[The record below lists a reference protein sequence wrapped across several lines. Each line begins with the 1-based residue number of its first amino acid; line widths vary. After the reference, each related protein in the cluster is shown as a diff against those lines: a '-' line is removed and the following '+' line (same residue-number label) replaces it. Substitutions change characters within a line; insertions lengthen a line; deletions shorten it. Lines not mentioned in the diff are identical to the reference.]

1 VADQSRLTWALI
13 LSLLLHGILLSMLT
27 ILRAAPLNFATPKF
41 VDVDVLPL
49 PAPKPAAPPPPP
61 APPAPRAQPAPPPPK
76 PIERPQIVSPPEAG
90 EEKEPENTRLLSDRN
105 NRVQQEQIKRGEPLP
120 ADPDAKAKPPQPVV
134 EAKPEKPEP
143 PPPKPQEHA
152 AAKPQAAP
160 APKARAR
167 APEHAARRAAPPPE
181 QLAALPKI
189 DQLLPSAG
197 DLIREGVI
205 KPEEGPAADAGKD
218 GREQA
223 PTGDQQASIQ
233 RNDLLRHG
241 DPWRKGSGGS
251 LDFLP
256 SIRDGDIS
264 MLNTKAD
271 QFAPFVRRVAVRVF
285 ETFWIQLRRSIGRG
299 MTDSIEEGAVVE
311 AVMDRKGQLIDF
323 KTKERAFNGTLA
335 TDRNLQ
341 SSVQQAFFDR
351 NPPSGAEANDGNIH
365 FLFEVK
371 VSLIADPG
379 RGVVGYRA
387 LMGAGLL

>member
-1 VADQSRLTWALI
+1 MVDQSRLTWALI
-13 LSLLLHGILLSMLT
+13 LSLLLHGILLSLLT
-27 ILRAAPLNFATPKF
+27 ILRGAPLNFATPKF

-61 APPAPRAQPAPPPPK
+61 AAPPAPQAQPAPPAPK
-76 PIERPQIVSPPEAG
+76 PIERPQIVSPPDAG

-120 ADPDAKAKPPQPVV
+120 ADPDAKPKPPQPVA
-134 EAKPEKPEP
+134 EEKPAP
-143 PPPKPQEHA
+143 PAPKPQAQA
-152 AAKPQAAP
+152 AAKPPGAP
-160 APKARAR
+160 APKAPAR
-167 APEHAARRAAPPPE
+167 AAENAGRRAAPPPE
-181 QLAALPKI
+181 QLAALPRI

-197 DLIREGVI
+197 ELIRQGVI
-205 KPEEGPAADAGKD
+205 KPEDSQAAESGSDGGAQPPA
-218 GREQA
+218 
-223 PTGDQQASIQ
+223 GDQQASVQ

-251 LDFLP
+251 MDFLP
-256 SIRDGDIS
+256 AVRDGDIT

-299 MTDSIEEGAVVE
+299 MMDSIEEGAVVE
-311 AVMDRKGQLIDF
+311 AVMDREGHLIEF
-323 KTKERAFNGTLA
+323 KTKERSFNAALD
-335 TDRNLQ
+335 TDRTLQ

-351 NPPSGAEANDGNIH
+351 NPPSGAEANDGKIH
-365 FLFEVK
+365 FLFQVK
-371 VSLIADPG
+371 VALIADPA